1 MTGLD
6 GGGIRKAGGGWWGAG
21 PAPEPM
27 PLDEYAA
34 AIAARELIFDETGIR
49 ALGGAITGDV
59 ERAWSLLAEHATRF
73 GLTVVAGDL
82 ERTNRIF
89 AWDDLIVGDV
99 KTQEVWRQTYPHALA
114 RASGLP
120 MDQDVGAAAAK
131 HLEKQPSLLWNAFV
145 PLALRR
151 PAVTGELRAFALR
164 SPSAAPPAP
173 LPPARGNDAS
183 VFPGERLP
191 NLSDFAR
198 LQVALQQGDFMGTLF
213 KEGLDPVAFARI
225 SDRWAKRLAGDA
237 ALRNEYAALLKRTGE
252 IASAVS
258 TVPLPPQDTL
268 VFPGQKLARVSDFA
282 RISRAAK
289 RGEFKAALAQ
299 AGVDA
304 DTFANACARFN
315 ARMHSDPVV
324 AAQFQRLL
332 EDPRIDAPSPA

>member
-1 MTGLD
+1 L
-6 GGGIRKAGGGWWGAG
+6 
-21 PAPEPM
+21 
-27 PLDEYAA
+27 
-34 AIAARELIFDETGIR
+34 DETGIR
-49 ALGGAITGDV
+49 VIGQTITGDV
-59 ERAWSLLAEHATRF
+59 ARAWLLLAEHATRF
-73 GLTVVAGDL
+73 GVELVEGNL

-89 AWDDLIVGDV
+89 AWDELIVGDPH
-99 KTQEVWRQTYPHALA
+99 TQERWRLTYPLALA
-114 RASGLP
+114 WASGLP
-120 MDQDVGAAAAK
+120 MEHEIGALAAK

-145 PLALRR
+145 PLAIRR

-173 LPPARGNDAS
+173 LPPPRGDDAS

-198 LQVALQQGDFMGTLF
+198 LQIALQEGDFMGTLF

-237 ALRNEYAALLKRTGE
+237 ALRSEYGKLLKRATE
-252 IASAVS
+252 LASAVR

-282 RISRAAK
+282 RISRAAR

-299 AGVDA
+299 AGVDS
-304 DTFANACARFN
+304 DTFATACARFN
-315 ARMHSDPVV
+315 ARMQDDPVV
-324 AAQFQRLL
+324 AAQFKRLL
-332 EDPRIDAPSPA
+332 DDPRIDAAPAAERG